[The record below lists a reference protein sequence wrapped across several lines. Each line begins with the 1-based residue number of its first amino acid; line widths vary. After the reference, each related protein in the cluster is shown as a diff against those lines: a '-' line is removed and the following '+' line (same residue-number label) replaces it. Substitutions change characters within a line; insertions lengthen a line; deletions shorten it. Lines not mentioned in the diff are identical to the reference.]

1 MIEVYHFDALF
12 DVSLIHLLQHI
23 LPAGMTSHE
32 KTNDTQS
39 NHVIGYRQTKQVW
52 ASQHT
57 VPGIPAIRDKPH

>member
-1 MIEVYHFDALF
+1 MYHFDALF

-39 NHVIGYRQTKQVW
+39 NHVIGCRQTKQVL
-52 ASQHT
+52 ASQLT
-57 VPGIPAIRDKPH
+57 VPGISSSRDKPH